1 MEIFFI
7 IQFCFCLFFIGYV
20 IGKLNTNCNVQNNVK
35 VPKPLKVKK
44 EKNAKKYESVSMF
57 DDSEDEKVN
66 KFYK

>member
-1 MEIFFI
+1 MEIFII
-7 IQFCFCLFFIGYV
+7 IQVCFFLFFIGYI
-20 IGKLNTNCNVQNNVK
+20 IGKLNTNCNVQNDIK
-35 VPKPLKVKK
+35 TPKPPKVKK